1 MDRISGTI
9 LSVSL
14 AANLVTTDHVLA
26 AANVI
31 LAAVALATIW
41 SSNQVAKV
49 ATHQATA
56 TEDLAKKAGDQLET
70 SRQALAASV
79 RPIVAYM
86 LQDAVTD
93 GEAMQAAT
101 KQGKDFAFDGRDH
114 VVVLDE
120 QLHIRITV
128 PIRNI
133 GRGPAFLK
141 DASFTVRADEI
152 SAVLLANVLLTGEST
167 RVWVEGREGDPN
179 FSTLRSAIPGS
190 FRIKVRY
197 EDAFDQ
203 QQAQAEIR
211 VLYSESADY
220 YSPRDVEHSRLDAN
234 YQPMPELPGL

>member
-14 AANLVTTDHVLA
+14 AANPVTTDHVLA

-56 TEDLAKKAGDQLET
+56 TEDLAKKAGDQLEQ

-93 GEAMQAAT
+93 GKLCRQPQSRGGLPRVSWTGNLRLIHAAT
-101 KQGKDFAFDGRDH
+101 C
-114 VVVLDE
+114 L
-120 QLHIRITV
+120 
-128 PIRNI
+128 
-133 GRGPAFLK
+133 
-141 DASFTVRADEI
+141 
-152 SAVLLANVLLTGEST
+152 
-167 RVWVEGREGDPN
+167 
-179 FSTLRSAIPGS
+179 LRSSSITSCG
-190 FRIKVRY
+190 VR
-197 EDAFDQ
+197 
-203 QQAQAEIR
+203 
-211 VLYSESADY
+211 
-220 YSPRDVEHSRLDAN
+220 
-234 YQPMPELPGL
+234 